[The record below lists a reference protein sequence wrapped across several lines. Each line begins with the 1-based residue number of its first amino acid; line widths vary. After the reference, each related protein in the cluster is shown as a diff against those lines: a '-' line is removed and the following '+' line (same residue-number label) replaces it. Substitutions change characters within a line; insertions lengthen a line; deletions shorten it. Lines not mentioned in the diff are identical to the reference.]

1 MNLFISSDIEG
12 TCGIAAWSETE
23 PGRPDGDYAYF
34 KQQMSREVAAACRGA
49 LAAGGVERILV
60 KDAHDS
66 ARNID
71 PSVLPE
77 EVQINRGW
85 AGDVYSMM
93 SGIQHGDWDA
103 AVFTGYHA
111 AACCDGNPLSHTMN
125 TSVDYVEINGVR
137 ASRTH
142 AQRLYG
148 GLSRRAG
155 VLCFRRCG
163 AVRQCTAHDTRYRHG
178 ARRSGGP
185 ETLPPACIRRWPS
198 SASRKRCAPS
208 WRAARTVPAS
218 CPCLRSL
225 RSSSAIR
232 NTGRP
237 TAAAST
243 RAWNRWTK
251 KRCAS
256 PVWIIWTPCACFS
269 SCCKAPAAQSRGGKR
284 SMTQKERM
292 LAGLPYKA
300 WMDGLPEERAR
311 AQRAC
316 WEFNRLPPDARAE
329 QHGAAARPVRQNG
342 RASAHRGAVPLRPRL
357 QH

>member
-49 LAAGGVERILV
+49 LAAGGERILV

-137 ASRTH
+137 QRIH

-178 ARRSGGP
+178 AR
-185 ETLPPACIRRWPS
+185 
-198 SASRKRCAPS
+198 
-208 WRAARTVPAS
+208 
-218 CPCLRSL
+218 
-225 RSSSAIR
+225 
-232 NTGRP
+232 
-237 TAAAST
+237 
-243 RAWNRWTK
+243 
-251 KRCAS
+251 
-256 PVWIIWTPCACFS
+256 
-269 SCCKAPAAQSRGGKR
+269 Q
-284 SMTQKERM
+284 
-292 LAGLPYKA
+292 
-300 WMDGLPEERAR
+300 
-311 AQRAC
+311 
-316 WEFNRLPPDARAE
+316 
-329 QHGAAARPVRQNG
+329 
-342 RASAHRGAVPLRPRL
+342 
-357 QH
+357 

>member
-49 LAAGGVERILV
+49 LAAGGERILV

-137 ASRTH
+137 ASEFTLN
-142 AQRLYG
+142 AYM
-148 GLSRRAG
+148 AG
-155 VLCFRRCG
+155 YHGVPVCFVSGDAALC
-163 AVRQCTAHDTRYRHG
+163 DS
-178 ARRSGGP
+178 ARRMIPDIATVPVNKGT

-198 SASRKRCAPS
+198 SVSRKRCAPS
-208 WRAARTVPAS
+208 
-218 CPCLRSL
+218 
-225 RSSSAIR
+225 
-232 NTGRP
+232 
-237 TAAAST
+237 
-243 RAWNRWTK
+243 
-251 KRCAS
+251 
-256 PVWIIWTPCACFS
+256 
-269 SCCKAPAAQSRGGKR
+269 
-284 SMTQKERM
+284 
-292 LAGLPYKA
+292 
-300 WMDGLPEERAR
+300 
-311 AQRAC
+311 
-316 WEFNRLPPDARAE
+316 
-329 QHGAAARPVRQNG
+329 
-342 RASAHRGAVPLRPRL
+342 
-357 QH
+357 